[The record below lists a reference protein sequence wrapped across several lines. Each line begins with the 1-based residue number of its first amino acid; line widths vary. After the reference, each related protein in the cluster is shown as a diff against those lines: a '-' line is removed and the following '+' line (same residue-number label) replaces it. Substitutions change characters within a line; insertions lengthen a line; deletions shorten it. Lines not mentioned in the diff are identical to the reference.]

1 MQDRPTAAELLATI
15 TDYLDGEVLPNV
27 EGTLRYHTLVA
38 ANLARILQREAVAYP
53 AAVAAER
60 EALAGL
66 LGREEPEQ
74 SDDPVGEL
82 AALNAELAHLLRH
95 GEGDV
100 AFERRCWEVLLPATA
115 AKLAI
120 NKPGYDSYDMAA
132 EAGLVSGDRGGGR

>member
-53 AAVAAER
+53 EAAAAER

-66 LGREEPEQ
+66 LAPPPVTA
-74 SDDPVGEL
+74 DDDL
-82 AALNAELAHLLRH
+82 AALNAELARRLRR

-100 AFERRCWEVLLPATA
+100 AFERRCWEVLMPATA

-120 NKPGYDSYDMAA
+120 NKPGYDSYDMAT
-132 EAGLVSGDRGGGR
+132 EANVTGDRDNGV

>member
-38 ANLARILQREAVAYP
+38 ANLARILQREAEAYP
-53 AAVAAER
+53 RAAAAER

-66 LGREEPEQ
+66 LAEVRAV
-74 SDDPVGEL
+74 DDDEDL
-82 AALNAELAHLLRH
+82 AALNAELARRLRN

-120 NKPGYDSYDMAA
+120 NKPGYDSYDMAT
-132 EAGLVSGDRGGGR
+132 EATVVDDGTVGR

>member
-38 ANLARILQREAVAYP
+38 ANLARILAAGGRRLSGGGRRRAGGAGRAAGRGPGRRRP
-53 AAVAAER
+53 A
-60 EALAGL
+60 
-66 LGREEPEQ
+66 
-74 SDDPVGEL
+74 SDL
-82 AALNAELAHLLRH
+82 AALNAELARRLRQ

-100 AFERRCWEVLLPATA
+100 DFERRCWEVLLSATA

-120 NKPGYDSYDMAA
+120 NKPGYDSYDMAT
-132 EAGLVSGDRGGGR
+132 EATVVGDGTVGR

>member
-38 ANLARILQREAVAYP
+38 ANLARILQREADAYP
-53 AAVAAER
+53 AAAAAER

-66 LGREEPEQ
+66 LDGSTAGGSAPVP
-74 SDDPVGEL
+74 DDL
-82 AALNAELAHLLRH
+82 AGLNAELARRLRQ

-100 AFERRCWEVLLPATA
+100 EFERRCFAVLLPATA

-120 NKPGYDSYDMAA
+120 NKPGYDSYDMAT
-132 EAGLVSGDRGGGR
+132 EVDVVGGGHGH